1 MSVEDGSN
9 VRREEKRQM
18 TSSIANTKWN
28 ASSGQYVVDVS
39 KVGGELAS
47 VSFYIITL
55 GMASKDANNYVLTF
69 LGRLIFLRIIVC
81 E

>member
-9 VRREEKRQM
+9 GRREEKRQM

-47 VSFYIITL
+47 V
-55 GMASKDANNYVLTF
+55 
-69 LGRLIFLRIIVC
+69 
-81 E
+81 